1 MTISGNRVQSFPLT
15 RSLLLLCIQ
24 ILFKGTKAETTC
36 QRCECECRRSISDR
50 AAGSDHCSHLKAAEG
65 KSKGEVIL
73 RYFVFTQ
80 TFCSRLIISDWR
92 HIYLIEKLYSYY
104 WRQQVSMNAVIDF
117 IIGTYLFFYLLMD
130 LLVPPSWDRCCSALG
145 TWWTVRQLFEEVVG
159 TLEFLHSSFFRPTFS
174 CLSDVFLSS
183 SLQFVL
189 FTYFAS
195 YQKLLLES
203 RGTTVV
209 CVLVSKTG
217 FMEFKLW
224 VFLFFETP
232 CFSLI
237 SVVNKLHVQ
246 KMFCFTLI
254 SPCFM
259 LKLDLEPC

>member
-1 MTISGNRVQSFPLT
+1 MQSLI
-15 RSLLLLCIQ
+15 SLLALI
-24 ILFKGTKAETTC
+24 
-36 QRCECECRRSISDR
+36 
-50 AAGSDHCSHLKAAEG
+50 
-65 KSKGEVIL
+65 
-73 RYFVFTQ
+73 YF
-80 TFCSRLIISDWR
+80 
-92 HIYLIEKLYSYY
+92 
-104 WRQQVSMNAVIDF
+104 F
-117 IIGTYLFFYLLMD
+117 ICWWIFSYLLPEIGAAR
-130 LLVPPSWDRCCSALG
+130 LVLG

-224 VFLFFETP
+224 VFLFFETS

-237 SVVNKLHVQ
+237 SVFNKLHVQ
-246 KMFCFTLI
+246 NMFCFTLI

>member
-1 MTISGNRVQSFPLT
+1 MQSLI
-15 RSLLLLCIQ
+15 SLLALIFLFAHGSSRTSFLRSVLL
-24 ILFKGTKAETTC
+24 
-36 QRCECECRRSISDR
+36 S
-50 AAGSDHCSHLKAAEG
+50 AGNLVNS
-65 KSKGEVIL
+65 
-73 RYFVFTQ
+73 Q
-80 TFCSRLIISDWR
+80 
-92 HIYLIEKLYSYY
+92 
-104 WRQQVSMNAVIDF
+104 AVIWGRCWD
-117 IIGTYLFFYLLMD
+117 TR
-130 LLVPPSWDRCCSALG
+130 VPS
-145 TWWTVRQLFEEVVG
+145 
-159 TLEFLHSSFFRPTFS
+159 SSFFRPTFS

-237 SVVNKLHVQ
+237 GVFNKLHVQ

>member
-1 MTISGNRVQSFPLT
+1 MQSLI
-15 RSLLLLCIQ
+15 LLLALIYF
-24 ILFKGTKAETTC
+24 LFAHGSSRTSFL
-36 QRCECECRRSISDR
+36 RSVLLG
-50 AAGSDHCSHLKAAEG
+50 AGNLVNS
-65 KSKGEVIL
+65 
-73 RYFVFTQ
+73 Q
-80 TFCSRLIISDWR
+80 
-92 HIYLIEKLYSYY
+92 
-104 WRQQVSMNAVIDF
+104 AVIWGSCWD
-117 IIGTYLFFYLLMD
+117 TW
-130 LLVPPSWDRCCSALG
+130 VP
-145 TWWTVRQLFEEVVG
+145 
-159 TLEFLHSSFFRPTFS
+159 SFFFFPASFAVTSS

-237 SVVNKLHVQ
+237 SVFNKLHVQ